1 MILRI
6 PSAFQRTSFSL
17 ELARPAT
24 FHRTFVTSL
33 MLNRN
38 RACPDI
44 STLNARKLSRD
55 DFCDFS
61 NMVSV
66 SAPEEPSSPQRFVYS
81 RVANQNIPFPN
92 SCKGFLYYWTH
103 TDLPAVLGGI
113 RFRIIPDRES
123 PLFSAGKDL
132 CLPNGI
138 PWSVPLY
145 KVVGWNGR
153 MLQLLSKDGLVD
165 QSLINSEYIRSF
177 LKLRLKTDSTL
188 LQSFEEPFP
197 LSLPQDSVQLHLLS
211 KGHLSQK
218 ARLSFKPMP
227 EIQNFIKCRQQINA
241 HVHLE
246 VAQPKGN
253 SLRVR
258 LRILRV
264 FVQGVPV
271 DGEFSPVECR
281 SMTGLPAFRS
291 WLPSTYEPPQ
301 NFGGKQI
308 INDG

>member
-6 PSAFQRTSFSL
+6 SPALQRTSFSL
-17 ELARPAT
+17 GRPAT
-24 FHRTFVTSL
+24 FHHTSVASL
-33 MLNRN
+33 PLKRS

-44 STLNARKLSRD
+44 STLKATNLSRD
-55 DFCDFS
+55 DFCNFS

-66 SAPEEPSSPQRFVYS
+66 GAPEDPSPQRFMYS
-81 RVANQNIPFPN
+81 RVATHYIPFPK

-103 TDLPAVLGGI
+103 TDLPTVLGSI
-113 RFRIIPDRES
+113 RFRILPDREL
-123 PLFSAGKDL
+123 PLFSGGKDL
-132 CLPNGI
+132 CLPNDI
-138 PWSVPLY
+138 PWSVPLG
-145 KVVGWNGR
+145 KVVGRNGK
-153 MLQLLSKDGLVD
+153 MLQLLLKDGLVD
-165 QSLINSEYIRSF
+165 QSLINSEYIRAF
-177 LKLRLKTDSTL
+177 LKLRLKTDSIL
-188 LQSFEEPFP
+188 LQSLEESFP

-211 KGHLSQK
+211 KGHPPQK
-218 ARLSFKPMP
+218 AFLAFKPMP
-227 EIQNFIKCRQQINA
+227 EIQDLVKRGQKVNA
-241 HVHLE
+241 HVRLE

-271 DGEFSPVECR
+271 DGEFAPVECR
-281 SMTGLPAFRS
+281 SMTGIPAFRS